1 MYVSSTAHLRAIL
14 SGMKESYS
22 VKLNSHHG
30 SQDTVKDTA
39 NDLD

>member
-1 MYVSSTAHLRAIL
+1 
-14 SGMKESYS
+14 MKESYS